1 MGGSEPSARSH
12 PTAGADYPAD
22 QRNEVPPVLTVSP
35 PMKRGS
41 VRYYNNTAKAAG
53 AAMADRQKAGGG
65 LGEYYTEGDTRA
77 PRWIAVG
84 DREKL
89 SELTGLSTGQLAG
102 GEADMATVERWL
114 DDGIAPNGA
123 TGRAYGKNSVHGFDL
138 VFGAPKS
145 VSLLRALSTDDV
157 LIKALTEAHNTAV
170 DAAMEYLNNHVGY
183 TRVHNSVTGQK
194 DLVRLPGLVA
204 AAYQHETSRAGD
216 PHLHTHVLLFNKQ
229 ARADGEMVSFDS
241 KSLHDESRAAGMV
254 YQATLRYEA
263 HRLAAIEW
271 GDIDPY
277 SGLGDVAGM
286 PRDLITAASQRSSA
300 LHEWAEANLIA
311 NDADTLSAAQ
321 LSAAQKATRPAK
333 PEHKPWPELRQEW
346 ADRFGPLELDHT
358 AQQQAR
364 HARRT
369 ARGSRTDL
377 ETVLDA
383 ARAAAADIT
392 KPAFTRAD
400 LIEAIGARLPIAI
413 DGAPQGPLGV
423 LEVLA
428 DRMAVPLTAPR
439 QAHQREKYERFT
451 TAPIIAEEAAIVALM
466 GASNPAAALP
476 ATVIDTEDL
485 SAEQARAITAIA
497 TSPWLVQPLSAPAGA
512 GKTTSLRVLREAV
525 ARSPGHDRVL
535 VLAPTGRAVDVA
547 VQEAAGDTGRTIDSA
562 LTRLRRGSLQLD
574 ARTLIVVDEAGMVGT
589 PQWRQLLAATTAAG
603 AKTVLVGDAHQLAP
617 VRSRGGMFEQLCAD
631 LPWTQH
637 LTEVW
642 RMRDA
647 EERTASLSV
656 RHGGAKARRRAVDWY
671 RRHGRLATGDA
682 VTMGDDAVA
691 AFKRDRQAGKDT
703 LLVSDS
709 WEMVDELNIRIH
721 NDTIEANAP
730 TVAAARGHRIAV
742 GDLVMSREND
752 PNIAV
757 YDADEMRLKTEAPV
771 RNGQRWE
778 VYRVDPDTGRVAAR
792 RLGDGARVAFEGDY
806 LRTHVHLGWAVTVHA
821 AQGATAD
828 TTHTLLSAERAHKGL
843 AYVGLTRGRD
853 TNHAYL
859 YTRDAEEADHAHGE
873 RTPGVHVGRR
883 GTAREAAALLSQI
896 VGRDTRDQT
905 AAVAAADTD
914 RELLTEPV
922 VDLLEARTRARAA
935 ARIAHHHHLTER
947 AQAAD
952 RARAER
958 ALGAEL
964 PMLAAEVGQIEASWE
979 RSPATVYPPPAHGWE
994 DLDDA
999 TRAAVSTL
1007 TASMQNVQVLTV
1019 GTDADKHA
1027 ALAAVTAAAHG
1038 KNKHVM
1044 AVPATRA
1051 AATEATHQPYGID
1064 RIASPR
1070 RTRDLIDSGKWTIPP
1085 GDLIIIDDA
1094 DHLDPKLLRYFT
1106 EHATATNTKL
1116 LLVHTPTPERQPR
1129 HTVVA
1134 ALAETL
1140 PWTQQIGAP
1149 TTSQAHRTAT
1159 ERATTL
1165 LGEPHSAAPSPASS
1179 AAAELLDRRTR
1190 VLDTY
1195 QKTQERNRLWTDR
1208 HAQQERQRAH
1218 NRGRGGLEL

>member
-1 MGGSEPSARSH
+1 MA
-12 PTAGADYPAD
+12 
-22 QRNEVPPVLTVSP
+22 
-35 PMKRGS
+35 
-41 VRYYNNTAKAAG
+41 YYNDTSR
-53 AAMADRQKAGGG
+53 AAMNAAADRRKAGGG
-65 LGEYYTEGDTRA
+65 LGEYYSESETRA
-77 PRWIAVG
+77 PVWMLSGDTAV
-84 DREKL
+84 
-89 SELTGLSTGQLAG
+89 SAALTGLGDADRAG
-102 GEADMATVERWL
+102 GVADLDVVEGWIV
-114 DDGIAPNGA
+114 GGSAPNGA
-123 TGRAYGKNSVHGFDL
+123 TGRSFCKRSNHGFDL
-138 VFGAPKS
+138 VFCAPKS
-145 VSLLRALSTDDV
+145 VSLARAVGGNDV
-157 LIKALTEAHNTAV
+157 LSKAIAEAHTVAV
-170 DAAMEYLNNHVGY
+170 AQALEYLHTHAGY
-183 TRVHNSVTGQK
+183 TRVHNPITGKK
-194 DLVRLPGLVA
+194 DLVRLPGLVT

-216 PHLHTHVLLFNKQ
+216 PHLHTHVLLPNRQ
-229 ARADGEMVSFDS
+229 ARADGQLVSIDS
-241 KSLHDESRAAGMV
+241 KSMHHEAKAAGII
-254 YQATLRYEA
+254 YQATLRHEL
-263 HRLAAIEW
+263 HQSMGLEW
-271 GDIDPY
+271 EQVDPHTGQADIAGIDP
-277 SGLGDVAGM
+277 DTIKAW
-286 PRDLITAASQRSSA
+286 SQRSTA
-300 LHEWAEANLIA
+300 LRKWATANLVCDDP
-311 NDADTLSAAQ
+311 NNPTPAQ
-321 LSAAQKATRPAK
+321 LATAQKATRPRK
-333 PEHKPWPELRQEW
+333 PENLSWAELKAQW
-346 ADRFGPLELDHT
+346 AADKRGFTISEQGQ
-358 AQQQAR
+358 AAAR

-369 ARGSRTDL
+369 ARGRRTAL
-377 ETVLDA
+377 ESVLEA

-400 LIEAIGARLPIAI
+400 LIEAIGARLPVDI
-413 DGAPQGPLGV
+413 DGAPEGPLALV
-423 LEVLA
+423 EVLA
-428 DRMAVPLTAPR
+428 DRIAVRLTAPR
-439 QAHQREKYERFT
+439 EAHEREGHERFT

-476 ATVIDTEDL
+476 TTVLDTEDL

-497 TSPWLVQPLSAPAGA
+497 CAPWLVQPLTAPAGA

-525 ARSPGHDRVL
+525 ARSAGHDRVL

-562 LTRLRRGSLQLD
+562 LKRLRSGSLQLD

-589 PQWRQLLAATTAAG
+589 PQLRQLLAATTTAG

-617 VRSRGGMFEQLCAD
+617 VKSRGGMFDQLCAD

-656 RHGGAKARRRAVDWY
+656 RHGGGSARRRAVDWY
-671 RRHGRLATGDA
+671 RRHDRLATGNSVAMADA
-682 VTMGDDAVA
+682 AVA
-691 AFKRDRQAGKDT
+691 AYKRDRQAGKDA
-703 LLVSDS
+703 LLVADS
-709 WEMVDELNIRIH
+709 WDMCDELNIRIH
-721 NDTIEANAP
+721 NDTVAANAP
-730 TVAAARGHRIAV
+730 TVAVGRGHRIAV

-752 PNIAV
+752 NDGAISV
-757 YDADEMRLKTEAPV
+757 YDADEMRLKTDAPV

-778 VYRVDPDTGRVAAR
+778 IYGVDAETGRVAAR

-806 LRTHVHLGWAVTVHA
+806 LRTHVHLGWAVTVNA
-821 AQGATAD
+821 SQGATAD
-828 TTHTLLSAERAHKGL
+828 TTHALLSAERAHKGL

-873 RTPGVHVGRR
+873 LTDVHVQKR
-883 GTAREAAALLSQI
+883 GTAREAAALLAQI
-896 VGRDTRDQT
+896 LGRDVRDET

-914 RELLTEPV
+914 RELLSEPV

-947 AQAAD
+947 ARAAD
-952 RARAER
+952 RAQADR
-958 ALGAEL
+958 ALAAEL
-964 PMLAAEVGQIEASWE
+964 PMLASEVTQIEASWQ
-979 RSPATVYPPPAHGWE
+979 RSPATVYPPAHGWE

-999 TRAAVSTL
+999 TRAAVSTV

-1027 ALAAVTAAAHG
+1027 TLAAVTAAVRG

-1044 AVPATRA
+1044 AVPATRT
-1051 AATEATHQPYGID
+1051 AATEATQQSYDID

-1085 GDLIIIDDA
+1085 GNLIIIDDA

-1106 EHATATNTKL
+1106 EHATASNTKL

-1149 TTSQAHRTAT
+1149 STSQAHRTAT

-1165 LGEPHSAAPSPASS
+1165 LGEPHTAAPSPARS

-1195 QKTQERNRLWTDR
+1195 QKTQERNRRWTDR
-1208 HAQQERQRAH
+1208 HAEQERQRAH
-1218 NRGRGGLEL
+1218 NRDRGGLEL